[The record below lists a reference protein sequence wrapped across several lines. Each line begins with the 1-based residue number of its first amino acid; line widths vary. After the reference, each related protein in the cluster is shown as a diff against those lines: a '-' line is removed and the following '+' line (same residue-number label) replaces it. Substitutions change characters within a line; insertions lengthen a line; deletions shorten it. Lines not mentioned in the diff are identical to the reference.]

1 MVKIIGIYK
10 IINPKGKIYIGQ
22 STNIKNRKRVY
33 RFFKSYV
40 NSIGPIIYNSL
51 KKYGFENHNFEVVF
65 CTQKDTDK
73 ELEHFIIQTFNPK
86 LNMVKEY
93 NSTAKDKFWV
103 NDGIKEFQIYAN
115 QIDGYKG
122 IHKGRLINPFKKT

>member
-1 MVKIIGIYK
+1 MDTIIYK
-10 IINPKGKIYIGQ
+10 ITNPIGQFYIG
-22 STNIKNRKRVY
+22 STDRKLTERKAEHKYSIKRNRKGLVY
-33 RFFKSYV
+33 DSF
-40 NSIGPIIYNSL
+40 NE
-51 KKYGFENHNFEVVF
+51 YGFENHNFEVVF